1 MAHIR
6 VSVLGPAQVEV
17 DGQAATVSPRALRVL
32 MRLVAAEGRPV
43 GVKQLRW
50 DLGREVDRPH
60 EARSGRNQVQKG
72 ISDLRRAL
80 AAGGVGTTAAA
91 CPLRTER
98 LLNGQ
103 EPESAYR
110 LVLDA
115 ESLDAAE
122 FGALVSQ
129 ALHGTA
135 ASAADLLSRAVA
147 LWRGRPPAEAAG
159 AYARGLIRAPEPRYL
174 TPLREL

>member
-50 DLGREVDRPH
+50 DLWREVDRPH
-60 EARSGRNQVQKG
+60 EARNGRNQVQKG
-72 ISDLRRAL
+72 ISELRRAL

-115 ESLDAAE
+115 QSLHSAQ
-122 FGALVSQ
+122 FGALVSP
-129 ALHGTA
+129 ALHGTPA
-135 ASAADLLSRAVA
+135 PPAPPPSPALAPSR
-147 LWRGRPPAEAAG
+147 RRPPAQA
-159 AYARGLIRAPEPRYL
+159 
-174 TPLREL
+174 